1 MWRGERIERG
11 PGAIYRALFGAPD
24 AETDEAM
31 RGQGF
36 DAGAA
41 AGIVTFHDAL
51 YVPQRNGVNDTPFI
65 PDVLTVHQ
73 KQYYDTGGGA
83 WPSDYDSPNPVAFLT
98 VSPGVRMLFALSGPP
113 DWTQLTEQLLRGALE
128 KWGVGG
134 KTSAGYGRLIAPE
147 RGPANIL
154 SAQSTVTGGL
164 ASPKVGDRVQ
174 AELLEQRTKRGAWK
188 ARHKSGLEGPIQDND
203 HVSSDKKAGDL
214 ISVIV
219 KIAKGRE
226 SAFMVDAARGKVDPK
241 KGGGK

>member
-1 MWRGERIERG
+1 
-11 PGAIYRALFGAPD
+11 
-24 AETDEAM
+24 
-31 RGQGF
+31 
-36 DAGAA
+36 
-41 AGIVTFHDAL
+41 
-51 YVPQRNGVNDTPFI
+51 
-65 PDVLTVHQ
+65 
-73 KQYYDTGGGA
+73 
-83 WPSDYDSPNPVAFLT
+83 
-98 VSPGVRMLFALSGPP
+98 MLFALSGPP